1 MNIRAVR
8 TRVGI
13 TTVGLLLLSVSALR
27 AESKME
33 KKPFGRLSDG
43 QSIELYT
50 LTNAHGMQVSITSY
64 GATVVSLRVPG
75 RQGKVADVAL
85 GYDSVDGYVAG
96 KAYFG
101 ATVGRYGNR
110 IAHAKFT
117 LDGVT
122 YNLAKNDGDNTLHG
136 GKMGFNKRVWQARE
150 VPAKEGQALEL
161 SYGSKDGEEGY
172 PGALR
177 ASVTFT
183 LPRDRDALVIEYQA
197 TTDKGTVVNLTNHTY
212 FNLSGEGQGDILK
225 HQLELDASHF
235 TPVDET
241 LIPTGEIRPTKGTP
255 FDFTKPFEIGARIG
269 ANDPQI
275 KFGKGY
281 DHNWVLDR
289 GEKTGLIEA
298 AEVFDPQSGRVLQ
311 VYTTE
316 PGIQFYTGNF
326 LDGSEHGKGGKAY
339 GYRSAFCLETQHF
352 PDSPNKPAF
361 PSTELK
367 PGKEYRSTTEYRFSV
382 R

>member
-1 MNIRAVR
+1 M
-8 TRVGI
+8 
-13 TTVGLLLLSVSALR
+13 TVGLLLLSVSGLR

-33 KKPFGRLSDG
+33 KKPFGYLSDG
-43 QSIELYT
+43 QAIELYS
-50 LTNAHGMQVSITSY
+50 LSNGRGMQVAITNY

-75 RQGKVADVAL
+75 RQGKIDDVAL
-85 GYDSVDGYVAG
+85 GYDSVAGYVAG

-110 IAHAKFT
+110 IAHAKFV
-117 LDGVT
+117 LDGTT
-122 YNLAKNDGDNTLHG
+122 YRLAKNDGENTLHG
-136 GKMGFNKRVWQARE
+136 GAIGFNKRIWQARE
-150 VPAKEGQALEL
+150 VPSPLGQALEL
-161 SYGSKDGEEGY
+161 SYVSKDGEEGY
-172 PGALR
+172 PGTLR

-183 LPRDRDALVIEYQA
+183 LPQDRDTLVIEYRA
-197 TTDKGTVVNLTNHTY
+197 TTDKDTVVNLTNHTY
-212 FNLSGEGQGDILK
+212 FNLGGEGNGDILK
-225 HQLELDASHF
+225 HQIELDASHF

-241 LIPTGEIRPTKGTP
+241 LIPTGEVRATKGTP
-255 FDFTKPFEIGARIG
+255 FDFTKPAEIGARIG
-269 ANDPQI
+269 ENDPQI

-289 GEKTGLIEA
+289 GENSGLVEA

-326 LDGSEHGKGGKAY
+326 LDGTEHGKGGKGY

-367 PGKEYRSTTEYRFSV
+367 PGKDYRSTTEYRFSV

>member
-8 TRVGI
+8 RGMGV
-13 TTVGLLLLSVSALR
+13 TTVGLLLLSGSGSR
-27 AESKME
+27 AESKVE
-33 KKPFGRLSDG
+33 KKPFGQLSDG
-43 QSIELYT
+43 QSVELYT
-50 LTNAHGMQVSITSY
+50 LTNAHGMQVSITNY
-64 GATVVSLRVPG
+64 GATVVSLKVPG
-75 RQGKVADVAL
+75 RPGQIDDVAL
-85 GYDSVDGYVAG
+85 GYDSIDGYVGG

-110 IAHAKFT
+110 IAHAKFM
-117 LDGVT
+117 LDGNT
-122 YNLAKNDGDNTLHG
+122 YNLTKNDGENTLHG
-136 GKMGFNKRVWQARE
+136 GKIGFNKRVWQSRE
-150 VPAKEGQALEL
+150 VASKVGQALEL
-161 SYGSKDGEEGY
+161 TYLSKDGEEGY
-172 PGALR
+172 PGTLH

-197 TTDKGTVVNLTNHTY
+197 TTDKDTVVNLTNHTY
-212 FNLSGEGQGDILK
+212 FNLGGEGHGDILK
-225 HQLELDASHF
+225 HRLELVASHF
-235 TPVDET
+235 TPVDAT
-241 LIPTGEIRPTKGTP
+241 LIPTGEIRAVKGTP
-255 FDFTKPFEIGARIG
+255 FDFTELFEIGARIG
-269 ANDPQI
+269 DDDPQM

-289 GEKTGLIEA
+289 GGKGELIQA
-298 AEVFDPQSGRVLQ
+298 AVVFDPQSGRVLQ

-326 LDGSEHGKGGKAY
+326 LDGSEHGKGGKSYA
-339 GYRSAFCLETQHF
+339 YRSAFCLETQHF

-367 PGKEYRSTTEYRFSV
+367 PRKEYRSTTEYRFSM